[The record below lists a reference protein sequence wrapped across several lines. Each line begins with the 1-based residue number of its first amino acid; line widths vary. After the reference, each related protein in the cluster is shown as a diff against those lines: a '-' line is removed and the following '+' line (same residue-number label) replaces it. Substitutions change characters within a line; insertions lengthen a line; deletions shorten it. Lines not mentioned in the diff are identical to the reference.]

1 MKLLLIIFSFLFCLT
16 ACVSTKQKSSN
27 QIIGKW
33 DNRSGQIMEFKAD
46 GNMLWI
52 FYSASKRDTF
62 EIKYLTDFSSEPKQI
77 DLTGF
82 AAGPLKGKTLYGIIE
97 FIPQHAIKLD
107 FEPSKEKRPK
117 EFNPEQTQTYYR
129 IL

>member
-1 MKLLLIIFSFLFCLT
+1 MNPTLTFIFFLLFIT

-27 QIIGKW
+27 NIIGKW

-62 EIKYLTDFSSEPKQI
+62 EIKYLTDFSVQPKQI

-82 AAGPLKGKTLYGIIE
+82 STGPLKGKTLYGILE
-97 FIPQHAIKLD
+97 FTPEHAIKLD